1 MFNNDVELTKRKFT
15 SSQNLISEN
24 EGNTEEENNG
34 YVVLNEI
41 STDQLGNR
49 GVARREALLHL
60 FLQQSPNS

>member
-1 MFNNDVELTKRKFT
+1 LVV
-15 SSQNLISEN
+15 SEN

-41 STDQLGNR
+41 STGQLGNR
-49 GVARREALLHL
+49 VVARREALLPL